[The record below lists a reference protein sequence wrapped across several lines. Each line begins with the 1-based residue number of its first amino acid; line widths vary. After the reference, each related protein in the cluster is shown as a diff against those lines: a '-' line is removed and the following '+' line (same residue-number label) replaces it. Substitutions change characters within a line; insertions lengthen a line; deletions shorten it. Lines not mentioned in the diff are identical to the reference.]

1 MRFFADGP
9 EVLFVEHQTVGSP
22 WQEHP
27 EAGVSLGKSQ
37 QRARDNG
44 KAEGLGIGLFN
55 FVANLFVDAMVVFV
69 VVEDFQGLFL
79 EELVPEPDGRDE
91 SGGLSCA
98 VCFPQGEAPLEESLR
113 ETFIKACELGFVV
126 GNPEGRFFPGCCA

>member
-1 MRFFADGP
+1 MGA
-9 EVLFVEHQTVGSP
+9 P

-37 QRARDNG
+37 QRTRDNG

-55 FVANLFVDAMVVFV
+55 LVANLFVDAVVVFV

-79 EELVPEPDGRDE
+79 EVLVAKPDGGNE
-91 SGGLSCA
+91 SGGLACTLA
-98 VCFPQGEAPLEESLR
+98 RLLLR
-113 ETFIKACELGFVV
+113 
-126 GNPEGRFFPGCCA
+126 